1 MIYIVDG
8 TGDFFDSHYAGSMAV
23 SHCSVTYHLNKSR
36 ARYWRGPDT
45 LDVIKSTS
53 GIAWKVLGELLQNEF
68 PAAFLGPGQR
78 QAPRSPIIL
87 VGYSRGGAAVV
98 MVAKMLAERSI
109 PVSAMF
115 LFDAV
120 SKRSRDSSIDVDK
133 VPGNVRV
140 CRHAVRNEGAQIV
153 LQAEE
158 RALWKKCERAPGF
171 TDMWAEF
178 TRVGSGQFEDF
189 LAVRSRTLAARHP
202 ELARAVTAWLPKS
215 RTLKAMRVAM
225 RNSYELG
232 RDGASVPFGNC
243 AREFDPACD
252 YEEKSFAGTHAA
264 LGGVPWTT
272 LGKEIEEL
280 DRAIERDVWTWMS
293 GHMLRNGVRAS
304 K

>member
-158 RALWKKCERAPGF
+158 RALWN
-171 TDMWAEF
+171 
-178 TRVGSGQFEDF
+178 
-189 LAVRSRTLAARHP
+189 
-202 ELARAVTAWLPKS
+202 PKS